1 MPPAM
6 LHDRNIIITH
16 PPGPVYQVGNDT
28 PHFNIV
34 QGVPFQRLT
43 IISDQRLPA
52 DNSEFSFPGIC
63 DKDMITLLW
72 PAADCRARCAALRSA
87 GDLLIAL
94 SPVLYFSG
102 RFPRRGST
110 S

>member
-43 IISDQRLPA
+43 IISNQRLPA
-52 DNSEFSFPGIC
+52 A
-63 DKDMITLLW
+63 L
-72 PAADCRARCAALRSA
+72 PAAASSGLRPGELARFRMRRPSAHQNNTEKICRHL
-87 GDLLIAL
+87 
-94 SPVLYFSG
+94 
-102 RFPRRGST
+102 
-110 S
+110 

>member
-1 MPPAM
+1 M

-34 QGVPFQRLT
+34 QGFPFQRLT
-43 IISDQRLPA
+43 IISDQRLPT
-52 DNSEFSFPGIC
+52 DDSEFSFPGIC

-72 PAADCRARCAALRSA
+72 PAADIDDGITGVSLQGATVGVILTKA
-87 GDLLIAL
+87 GN
-94 SPVLYFSG
+94 G
-102 RFPRRGST
+102 
-110 S
+110 